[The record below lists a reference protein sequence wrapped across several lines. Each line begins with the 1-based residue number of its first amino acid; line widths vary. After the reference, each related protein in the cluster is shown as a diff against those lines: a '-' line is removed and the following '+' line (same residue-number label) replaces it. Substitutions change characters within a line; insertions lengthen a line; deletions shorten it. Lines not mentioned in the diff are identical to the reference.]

1 MNHTSKKNKQK
12 LRKKPSK
19 QIKPKMVRNPL
30 TNRFI
35 KVGGKTWS
43 ALVRDGHI
51 RTGTYQHPNTLLQ
64 IDEDDFSSDES
75 QIRHLELE
83 KAKYNRNVGHEA
95 GVRAVRR
102 GKTKLI
108 KQKAK
113 LTNRT
118 TAEKTAEAGAV
129 VIDRIDSGEIVV
141 PNNLTRKK
149 RKRWL
154 EDLIQDQLVSKKK
167 SVPKLSQFQIV
178 PESSES
184 EESSSDD
191 YEYYEP

>member
-12 LRKKPSK
+12 LRKKPSR

-30 TNRFI
+30 TSRFI

-51 RTGTYQHPNTLLQ
+51 RTGNYQHPNTLLQ

-83 KAKYNRNVGHEA
+83 KAKYNRSVGDEA

-108 KQKAK
+108 KQRSK

-129 VIDRIDSGEIVV
+129 VIERIDSGEIVV

-191 YEYYEP
+191 YEYYEK